1 MASVPAPA
9 ERLSAKSLYDLLLQP
24 RSVVERTFVA
34 ALAAKVKET
43 TGRVARESEKRAWVN
58 SLTDLSRS
66 LMDAERGR
74 LEVFLEF
81 PMPGNKRSSADVVL
95 AGYDSDGRVAYVVV
109 ELKQWSEAA
118 LFEGNDQ
125 LVDVPGMRPHQSHP
139 AVQVKGYRD
148 QLRQTCSAL
157 DGRPEAVSAVVYL
170 QNARRD
176 DIRDLYQK
184 SVTEEVPLF
193 CRSERGA
200 FVDYLKRRFS
210 DEPGQSAGDILDNG
224 AMVPTGEL
232 LDRAADVLRGRD
244 QFVLLDEQQEAL
256 QLVRHDIRT
265 AFEANSK
272 RVVIITGGPGSGK
285 TAIALSLL
293 REFAEARDRVAYV
306 TGSRTLTR
314 TFRRAIGGRDR
325 DVAGLFQYYND
336 YANAP
341 RNRLDMIIVDEAH
354 RVRAKS
360 QDRFNAARRSDR
372 PQIESLMEAAR
383 VPVFLLDE
391 HQVVKPGEVGTVAA
405 IEAQAQALNIKYHR
419 VDLDGQWR
427 SGGSAVYDEWVRGL
441 LNLGAADSQWD
452 GDSVSRPW
460 PGDEHFDVRLAD
472 SPAQMEEF
480 LRARMAEGS
489 SARITAGYCWPWSD
503 PNDDKSLVDDVVIG
517 GWARPWNANGDGVRV
532 GKAPTSQFWA
542 TLPGGFDQIG
552 CIYTAQGL
560 EFDWAGVI
568 IGPDL
573 IARGDGLRTVRE
585 ANKDGDLVKRS
596 VTDEQFDRLV
606 RNTYKV
612 LLTRGL
618 RGVVIYACDDLTRE
632 HLRALVPPVTP

>member
-1 MASVPAPA
+1 M
-9 ERLSAKSLYDLLLQP
+9 
-24 RSVVERTFVA
+24 VERTFVA

-58 SLTDLSRS
+58 SLSDLSRS

-95 AGYDSDGRVAYVVV
+95 AGYDSAGRVAYVVV

-118 LFEGNDQ
+118 LFEGNDA

-148 QLRQTCSAL
+148 QLRRTCSAL

-200 FVDYLKRRFS
+200 FVEYLQRRFS

-265 AFEANSK
+265 AFEANTK

-314 TFRRAIGGRDR
+314 TFRRAIGGRDK
-325 DVAGLFQYYND
+325 DIAGLFQYYND

-419 VDLDGQWR
+419 VNLDGQWR

-452 GDSVSRPW
+452 GDSEARPW
-460 PGDEHFDVRLAD
+460 PGDEHFEVRLAD

-480 LRARMAEGS
+480 LRARMVEGS
-489 SARITAGYCWPWSD
+489 TARITAGYCWPWSD

-517 GWARPWNANGDGVRV
+517 DWARPWNANGDGVRV

-568 IGPDL
+568 VGPDL
-573 IARGDGLRTVRE
+573 IARGGGLRTVRE
-585 ANKDGDLVKRS
+585 ANRDSDLVKRS
-596 VTDEQFDRLV
+596 VSDEQFDRLI

-618 RGVVIYACDDLTRE
+618 KGVVIYACDDQTRE
-632 HLRALVPPVTP
+632 HLRALVPPVTS

>member
-1 MASVPAPA
+1 M
-9 ERLSAKSLYDLLLQP
+9 LLQP

>member
-1 MASVPAPA
+1 M
-9 ERLSAKSLYDLLLQP
+9 
-24 RSVVERTFVA
+24 
-34 ALAAKVKET
+34 KET

-66 LMDAERGR
+66 LMDADRGR

-95 AGYDSDGRVAYVVV
+95 AGYDSAGRVTYVVV
-109 ELKQWSEAA
+109 ELKQWSEAT
-118 LFEGNDQ
+118 LFEGNDT

-139 AVQVKGYRD
+139 AVQAKGYRD
-148 QLRQTCSAL
+148 QLRSTCSAL

-176 DIRDLYQK
+176 DIRDLYQR

-200 FVDYLKRRFS
+200 FVQYLRRRFS
-210 DEPGQSAGDILDNG
+210 DEPGQSAGDILENG

-265 AFEANSK
+265 AFEANTK

-314 TFRRAIGGRDR
+314 TFRRAIGGRDK

-405 IEAQAQALNIKYHR
+405 IEAQAQALNIRYHR

-427 SGGSAVYDEWVRGL
+427 SGGSAVYDAWVRGL

-452 GDSVSRPW
+452 GDSQAWPW
-460 PGDEHFDVRLAD
+460 PGDEHFEVRLAD

-480 LRARMAEGS
+480 LRARMVEGDT
-489 SARITAGYCWPWSD
+489 ARMTAGYCWPWSD
-503 PNDDKSLVDDVVIG
+503 PNDDKTLVDDVVIG
-517 GWARPWNANGDGVRV
+517 DWARPWNANGDGVRV

-568 IGPDL
+568 VGPDL
-573 IARGDGLRTVRE
+573 IARGGGLRTVRE
-585 ANKDGDLVKRS
+585 ANRDGDLVKRS

-618 RGVVIYACDDLTRE
+618 KGVVIYACDDQTRE